1 MEDGPGSEAQR
12 IDFYLDAKGLIIPS
26 QSSGKNNQEWSV
38 LNSIGCKAAILFGEK
53 LFFLSFHYNQN
64 MGRCRHMDTLP
75 PSLI

>member
-12 IDFYLDAKGLIIPS
+12 IDFYLDAKGLIIPL

-53 LFFLSFHYNQN
+53 PFLPK
-64 MGRCRHMDTLP
+64 L
-75 PSLI
+75 SLQSKYGQM